1 VAFNTHWKDGAMAK
15 KALIFE
21 NDKGM
26 SRELVTALAIF
37 SDTQV
42 LDVARTP
49 AHALRL
55 LDKHRHD
62 WDVVVFD
69 LASMAHMSKVVLQA
83 CQNRLA
89 HQHVL
94 VLSKEEALDVRIHC
108 AALGADF
115 VFSKDTELGD
125 FFIACNGLEGASDR
139 AVIPGESPGAAH
151 EAGQQHASDRF

>member
-1 VAFNTHWKDGAMAK
+1 MAK

-21 NDKGM
+21 SDKGM
-26 SRELVTALAIF
+26 SRGLVTALAIF
-37 SDTQV
+37 SDTEV

-62 WDVVVFD
+62 WDVAVFD
-69 LASMAHMSKVVLQA
+69 LPSMAHMGTAVLQA
-83 CQNRLA
+83 CLDRSA

-94 VLSKEEALDVRIHC
+94 VLSKEEAADVRLQC

-115 VFSKDTELGD
+115 VFSKDTELEE
-125 FFIACNGLEGASDR
+125 FFITCNDLEGISDH
-139 AVIPGESPGAAH
+139 AVSPSESPGAAH
-151 EAGQQHASDRF
+151 EAGQQYASDRFQ